1 MTRNKSISPD
11 IGFIP
16 TPQDALEVM
25 LKLAAIAPDDVV
37 YDLGS
42 GDGRLL
48 IQAAQRYGVRGVGV
62 DIDPA
67 RVEEGRS
74 LAAQAGVGDRVL
86 FRVGNLYDE
95 PFNDATVVFIYLL
108 PHLNLRLRPRLR
120 QLRPGTRVV
129 SHQFDMGDWEPERV
143 VKLPDSEEESTV
155 YLWRI

>member
-1 MTRNKSISPD
+1 MANHRRISPD

-16 TPQDALEVM
+16 TPQDALGVM
-25 LKLAAIAPDDVV
+25 LALAALTPDDVV

-42 GDGRLL
+42 GDGRIL
-48 IQAAQRYGVRGVGV
+48 IQAAQRYGARGVGI
-62 DIDPA
+62 DIEPM
-67 RVEEGRS
+67 RVLEGRS
-74 LAAQAGVGDRVL
+74 LAERAGVGDRVN

-120 QLRPGTRVV
+120 QLRPGTRIV

-155 YLWRI
+155 YLWSV